1 MSDKFFDDE
10 IRPRID
16 GELAEEVMED
26 KEKSFREN
34 LKDKLGL
41 EDEK

>member
-1 MSDKFFDDE
+1 MGDNYFDDE

-16 GELAEEVMED
+16 GDLADEVIED
-26 KEKSFREN
+26 EDKSFREN

-41 EDEK
+41 DD

>member
-1 MSDKFFDDE
+1 MSDKYFDDE

-16 GELAEEVMED
+16 GDLADEIIED
-26 KEKSFREN
+26 DDKSFREN

-41 EDEK
+41 DE

>member
-1 MSDKFFDDE
+1 VTDDYFDDE

-26 KEKSFREN
+26 EDKSFREN

-41 EDEK
+41 EK